1 MTATPS
7 NYLRMRTGNLTL
19 GSQDMGHMREFRFFF
34 EEEYLQHF
42 DVSDSPGVLDKQFT
56 TKRIVAIEADI
67 EEIGDLEILAYL
79 MGDGTVADSS
89 FPIEDNNSEYSVT
102 WYAETE
108 SAKRLRF
115 RHTKCALER
124 KTQLNMAPGDTGGW
138 TGMTLRINILKD
150 SGGTYGDY
158 GKWDKYTA

>member
-1 MTATPS
+1 MTTPS
-7 NYLRMRTGNLTL
+7 NYLRMRTGVLTL
-19 GSQDMGHMREFRFFF
+19 GAQNLGHMREFRFFF
-34 EEEYLQHF
+34 EEEYLQHY
-42 DVSDSPGVLDKQFT
+42 DVSDAPAALDKQFPA
-56 TKRIVAIEADI
+56 KRVVAIEADI
-67 EEIGDLEILAYL
+67 EEIGDLTILSYL
-79 MGDGTVADSS
+79 MGAGAATDSS
-89 FPIEDNNSEYSVT
+89 FPIEDNTTEYSVT
-102 WYAETE
+102 WYCETE

-124 KTQLNMAPGDTGGW
+124 KTQLNMAPGDAGGW